1 MSKPFSYFQHDSQS
15 RNDPKIK
22 KLVRHFEKVGGS
34 PEHGLAAESRFFRLL
49 EILTTTRGYALEVSE
64 VLYDVLQEELRF
76 DSTESTHGFIMWLIK
91 EGSLLTTDGQLI
103 WNARHREYFTGIAE
117 TKRAAA
123 NARWGD
129 VPPPDPKMQP
139 HAPDMHRNAG
149 GMHALFLSL
158 LSVNTKED
166 RRKILKENNVNQ
178 HEWETIRRLSQRY
191 SLETITFNAQKV
203 AAYLNSKRLTHEPFA
218 TLEKFMLDDD
228 AAGKLQKPPSGAA
241 KRPEHRV
248 VRAEKDKSEPFR
260 LSGQVSNL
268 LKLKEVPNA

>member
-49 EILTTTRGYALEVSE
+49 EILTTTRGYAFEVSE
-64 VLYDVLQEELRF
+64 VLYDVLTEELRF
-76 DSTESTHGFIMWLIK
+76 DSRESTQRFIEWLIK
-91 EGSLLTTDGQLI
+91 EVSLLTTDGRLI

-129 VPPPDPKMQP
+129 VPPPDPKMQV

-149 GMHALFLSL
+149 GMHAVFLSL
-158 LSVNTKED
+158 LKVNTKED
-166 RRKILKENNVNQ
+166 RRKILKENNVNA
-178 HEWETIRRLSQRY
+178 HEWDTIRRLCKRY
-191 SLETITFNAQKV
+191 SLETVAFNAQMV
-203 AAYLNSKRLTHEPFA
+203 AAWMNSKHSTQEPFA
-218 TLEKFMLDDD
+218 TLEKFMLEDD
-228 AAGKLQKPPSGAA
+228 AAGKLKRPPTGAA

-248 VRAEKDKSEPFR
+248 VQAPRDEKPFK